1 MHHPRKEVECSQR
14 RLSQR
19 DSLCLVGSSACPVS
33 RVELQ
38 GVFERLVG
46 TSMGPSSPKWS
57 AENMERQ
64 EGCLLPYDPSCA
76 LVTFAQEC

>member
-1 MHHPRKEVECSQR
+1 MQW

-38 GVFERLVG
+38 GVFERLVNA
-46 TSMGPSSPKWS
+46 SMGPSSPKWS
-57 AENMERQ
+57 AEKTERQ

-76 LVTFAQEC
+76 LVTFAQER

>member
-1 MHHPRKEVECSQR
+1 MEFSQWP
-14 RLSQR
+14 LSQR
-19 DSLCLVGSSACPVS
+19 DSLYLVGSSACPVS

-38 GVFERLVG
+38 GVIERLVD

-57 AENMERQ
+57 AQETERQ
-64 EGCLLPYDPSCA
+64 GDCLLPCDPSCA